1 MSGPDVIPIKT
12 APLCVRQD
20 MQRGNLM
27 MLEYREAAMPQLIE
41 DDASLARYLQTYP
54 HIAYREEGGA
64 SGITQ
69 QAWRALADDT
79 TDYAYDIAR
88 TLGLPLV
95 RMGRIE
101 AQPDAVKLLTP
112 AVARQLRAV
121 PLRIH
126 GGMLAVA
133 MEDPSAQAVQDM
145 LEFLSRERVIPLVA
159 TARQIREGI
168 ARHYD
173 RAEDRSVAR
182 QLGIDPDSAG
192 ADAGGHETRRLA
204 DEQPVVRLVHL
215 LIADAVKRR
224 ASDIHLRPGADGTD
238 VLYRIDDELVPVRRL
253 LRALHPAVVG
263 RVKVL
268 GAMNL
273 AEHRKP
279 QDGRTSV
286 GTDDG
291 RKIDLR
297 ISVLP
302 AVFGESVVIRLLDAN
317 ESLWDLDRL
326 GLTDSDR
333 RRVDDIMQR
342 SHGMFLATGPTGCGK
357 STTLYAMLLEMRR
370 QRINILTIEDP
381 VEFHIEDVQ
390 QMQVNRAAGF
400 TFASAMRN
408 FLRHDPD
415 AIMVGEIRDRETADI
430 AVESALTG
438 HLLLSTLHTN
448 TAATTVVRLLDL
460 GIEAYLLRSALLAV
474 MAQRLVRMTCA
485 HCREVEPVDARM
497 REALGVGLDETFHIG
512 RGCPHCEGLGVYGR
526 RAVYE
531 LMEVTPNIRRLI
543 VPGAESDAI
552 HRAAMQDGMVPITH
566 AAVELARS
574 GAISLAEAWRVRAE

>member
-1 MSGPDVIPIKT
+1 MTLEHRDT
-12 APLCVRQD
+12 ALPH
-20 MQRGNLM
+20 
-27 MLEYREAAMPQLIE
+27 LIDS
-41 DDASLARYLQTYP
+41 DDALHRYLDTYP
-54 HIAYREEGGA
+54 SVAYTGKGDTVGIARDV
-64 SGITQ
+64 
-69 QAWRALADDT
+69 WLALDDDT
-79 TDYAYDIAR
+79 TEHAYDIAHA
-88 TLGLPLV
+88 LGLPLV
-95 RMGRIE
+95 RLDALQ
-101 AQPDAVKLLTP
+101 AQPDAVRRLTP
-112 AVARQLRAV
+112 AMARRLRAV
-121 PLRIH
+121 PLQVH

-133 MEDPSAQAVQDM
+133 MEDPSAQAVQGM

-159 TARQIREGI
+159 TPRDIREGI
-168 ARHYD
+168 ARLYD
-173 RAEDRSVAR
+173 RVEDIDVAR
-182 QLGIDPDSAG
+182 QLGIDPDSSG
-192 ADAGGHETRRLA
+192 SETSGHETQRLA
-204 DEQPVVRLVHL
+204 DEQPVVGLVHQ
-215 LIADAVKRR
+215 LITDAVKRR
-224 ASDIHLRPGADGTD
+224 ASDIHLRPGRHGSD

-263 RVKVL
+263 RIKVL
-268 GAMNL
+268 GTMNL

-279 QDGRTSV
+279 QDGRTRFDS
-286 GTDDG
+286 DDG
-291 RKIDLR
+291 RHIDLR

-302 AVFGESVVIRLLDAN
+302 AVFGESVVVRLLDAD

-326 GLTDSDR
+326 GLSDVDR

-474 MAQRLVRMTCA
+474 MAQRLVRLTCP
-485 HCREVEPVDARM
+485 HCRQVEPVDAHV
-497 REALGVGLDETFHIG
+497 RECLGVGMDEVFHIG
-512 RGCPHCEGLGVYGR
+512 RGCPHCEGLGVHGR

-531 LMEVTPNIRRLI
+531 LMEVTPAIRRLI

-552 HRAAMQDGMVPITH
+552 HRTAVEQGMVPLTQ

-574 GAISLAEAWRVRAE
+574 GAISLVEAWRVRAE